1 MSLEDDLLPEVATIN
16 SLILKSLEI
25 IRHPQVDAHTKRPKT
40 KRPKDKAGK
49 LSLRQN
55 VPKGQS
61 VLWDKRNKGTKRPMG
76 QT

>member
-25 IRHPQVDAHTKRPKT
+25 IRHPQVDAQTKRPKT
-40 KRPKDKAGK
+40 ERPKDKAGK